1 MIPWVHLDTAT
12 VPGGGGELKLMQ
24 RGHEFSI
31 MSGSIELMNSRLSDS
46 EQALARL
53 ASERIGERPKPR
65 VLIGGL
71 GMGFTLRAALE
82 SFGPRAEIV
91 VAELVPAVLTWAKG
105 PLAALYGD
113 SLSDKRTDVQIADVA
128 DLIDSPPGSWD
139 AILLDVDNGPQGL
152 SRSGNDSLYSARGL
166 GVAKKSLRPGGVL
179 GVWSSSTDHG
189 FTNRLKRSGF
199 DTKEI
204 MVRAH
209 NGRGARHT
217 VWIAATSG
225 GGA

>member
-24 RGHEFSI
+24 RGDEFSI
-31 MSGSIELMNSRLSDS
+31 MAGGIELMNSRLSDS

-53 ASERIGERPKPR
+53 ARERIGDRPRPR

-82 SFGPRAEIV
+82 AFGPQAEIV
-91 VAELVPAVLTWAKG
+91 VAELVPAVLAWGKG
-105 PLAALYGD
+105 PLAGLYGD
-113 SLSDKRTDVQIADVA
+113 SLTDSRTTVRIIDVA

-139 AILLDVDNGPQGL
+139 AILLDVDNGPKGL
-152 SRSGNDSLYSARGL
+152 SRAGNNGLYNGRGL

-179 GVWSSSTDHG
+179 GVWSSTQDHA
-189 FTNRLKRSGF
+189 FTGRLQRSGF
-199 DTKEI
+199 SVKET

-209 NGRGARHT
+209 RGRGARHI
-217 VWIAATSG
+217 VWMAATPG
-225 GGA
+225 

>member
-31 MSGSIELMNSRLSDS
+31 MSGAIELMNSRLSDS

-53 ASERIGERPKPR
+53 ARERIGDRPKPR

-82 SFGPRAEIV
+82 AFGPKAEIV
-91 VAELVPAVLTWAKG
+91 VAELVPAVLAWGKG
-105 PLAALYGD
+105 PLAGLYGD
-113 SLSDKRTDVQIADVA
+113 SLTDPRTQVVIGDVA
-128 DLIDSPPGSWD
+128 DQIDSPAGSWD
-139 AILLDVDNGPQGL
+139 AILLDVDNGPHGL
-152 SRSGNDSLYSARGL
+152 SRPANNGLYDPRGL
-166 GVAKKSLRPGGVL
+166 GVANRSLRPGGVL
-179 GVWSSSTDHG
+179 GVWSSHPDRG
-189 FTNRLKRSGF
+189 FTARLKRNGF
-199 DTKEI
+199 AATET

-209 NGRGARHT
+209 RGRGARHT
-217 VWIAATSG
+217 VWIAATPG
-225 GGA
+225 

>member
-24 RGHEFSI
+24 RGDEFSI
-31 MSGSIELMNSRLSDS
+31 MAGGIELMNSRLSDS

-53 ASERIGERPKPR
+53 ARERIGDRPRPR

-82 SFGPRAEIV
+82 VFGPQAEIV
-91 VAELVPAVLTWAKG
+91 VAELVPAVLAWGRG
-105 PLAALYGD
+105 PLAGLYGD
-113 SLSDKRTDVQIADVA
+113 SLADPRATVRIIDVA

-139 AILLDVDNGPQGL
+139 AILLDVDNGPKGL
-152 SRSGNDSLYSARGL
+152 SRAGNNGLYNGRGL

-179 GVWSSSTDHG
+179 GVWSSTPDHA
-189 FTNRLKRSGF
+189 FTGRLQRSGF
-199 DTKEI
+199 EVKET

-209 NGRGARHT
+209 RGRGARHI
-217 VWIAATSG
+217 VWMAATPG
-225 GGA
+225 